1 MLDLQ
6 LRLKRKKSRKFS
18 NFVSLLSRRV
28 PLLPPLA
35 EKLGQ
40 AYREFGL
47 RGEKLLLAVSGG
59 ADSTALLLGTAQ
71 VAQALDL
78 ELAVGTV
85 DHGLRPES
93 SGEVEQVRALA
104 VSLGL
109 SFHCRALA
117 LTDGPS
123 LEGRA
128 RQARYQALE
137 EIRIEAGCDWIAT
150 AHTASDQAET
160 LLMRLLRGTAL
171 GGASGIRPRRGRL
184 IRPLLT
190 CSRREVER
198 FLAELGATFA
208 VDPMNGDV
216 RFARARIRAQLIPVV
231 ESTGG
236 IEGIN
241 HLAAFASMAA
251 EDAEYLDELA
261 GAAYARLLQ
270 APGKLD
276 APGLRAL
283 PRALRRRVLAQ
294 LLLDAGARV
303 DRAALAR
310 ALTAVSSSGR
320 ATLSHGFEI
329 RSAGGIVRC
338 VSTAPAAPLEPSRS
352 LSGGWLNDPASGLR
366 IGLADHL
373 PAGLKC
379 DSLEIGAAPLPLSI
393 RRRRPGDRV
402 GLARESGRAKL
413 QDVMV
418 NLGIPSEERDS
429 IPVVCDA
436 AGRILWVIGV
446 WPRTPRLGLP
456 GGIDPGVSG
465 GAGATRYLLA
475 ERISAPASA
484 NLPRSL

>member
-1 MLDLQ
+1 M
-6 LRLKRKKSRKFS
+6 
-18 NFVSLLSRRV
+18 SLLSRRV

-35 EKLGQ
+35 KKLGL
-40 AYREFGL
+40 AYRDFGVS
-47 RGEKLLLAVSGG
+47 GEKLLLAVSGG
-59 ADSTALLLGTAQ
+59 ADSTALLLGSAQ
-71 VAQALDL
+71 VAPALKL
-78 ELAVGTV
+78 LLSVGTV
-85 DHGLRPES
+85 DHGLRSES
-93 SGEVEQVRALA
+93 QQEVEGVRSVAAKLGLPFHSRKLALA
-104 VSLGL
+104 E
-109 SFHCRALA
+109 
-117 LTDGPS
+117 GPS
-123 LEGRA
+123 LEARA
-128 RQARYQALE
+128 RQARYLALE
-137 EIRIEAGCDWIAT
+137 DIRSEARCDWIAT

-184 IRPLLT
+184 IRPLLG

-198 FLAELGATFA
+198 YLTELGATFA
-208 VDPMNGDV
+208 VDPMNADF
-216 RFARARIRAQLIPVV
+216 RFTRARIRAQLIPSV
-231 ESTGG
+231 ESAGG
-236 IEGIN
+236 TDAVS

-261 GAAYARLLQ
+261 AAAHARLLQ
-270 APGKLD
+270 APGRLD

-283 PRALRRRVLAQ
+283 LPALRRRVLAR
-294 LLLDAGARV
+294 LMLDAGARV

-310 ALTAVSSSGR
+310 ALTAVSSNGR

-338 VSTAPAAPLEPSRS
+338 VPAASTAGLEPALS
-352 LSGGWLNDPASGLR
+352 LSGGWVDDPASGLR
-366 IGLADHL
+366 IGLADQL
-373 PAGLKC
+373 PVGLKC

-402 GLARESGRAKL
+402 GLAREAGRAKL

-418 NLGIPSEERDS
+418 DLKIPSEERDS

-446 WPRTPRLGLP
+446 WPRTPRPALQ
-456 GGIDPGVSG
+456 G
-465 GAGATRYLLA
+465 GAGSAGTTRYLLA

-484 NLPRSL
+484 NLPHSL

>member
-1 MLDLQ
+1 M
-6 LRLKRKKSRKFS
+6 
-18 NFVSLLSRRV
+18 SLLSRRV

-35 EKLGQ
+35 KKLGQ
-40 AYREFGL
+40 AYRDFGVS
-47 RGEKLLLAVSGG
+47 GEKLLLAVSGG

-71 VAQALDL
+71 VAPALNL
-78 ELAVGTV
+78 QLSVGTV

-93 SGEVEQVRALA
+93 ADEVEGVRSLA
-104 VSLGL
+104 AKLGF

-117 LTDGPS
+117 LADGPS
-123 LEGRA
+123 LEARA
-128 RQARYQALE
+128 RQARYLALE
-137 EIRIEAGCDWIAT
+137 EIRSEARCDWIAT

-184 IRPLLT
+184 IRPLLS

-198 FLAELGATFA
+198 FLVEQGAAFA
-208 VDPMNGDV
+208 VDPTNRDV
-216 RFARARIRAQLIPVV
+216 RFTRARIRAELIPAV
-231 ESTGG
+231 ESAGG
-236 IEGIN
+236 IEAVS

-251 EDAEYLDELA
+251 EDAAYLDELA
-261 GAAYARLLQ
+261 AAAYARLLQ
-270 APGKLD
+270 APGRLD

-283 PRALRRRVLAQ
+283 LPALRRRVLAR
-294 LLLDAGARV
+294 LMLDAGARV

-310 ALTAVSSSGR
+310 ALTAVSTAGR

-338 VSTAPAAPLEPSRS
+338 VSTAPTAALESCQS
-352 LSGGWLNDPASGLR
+352 FSSGWVNDPASGLR

-373 PAGLKC
+373 PAGIKC
-379 DSLEIGAAPLPLSI
+379 DTLEIGAAPLPLSI

-402 GLARESGRAKL
+402 GLAREAGRARL

-418 NLGIPSEERDS
+418 NLKIPSEDRDS
-429 IPVVCDA
+429 IPVICDA

-446 WPRTPRLGLP
+446 WPRTPRVSQDGP
-456 GGIDPGVSG
+456 GGP
-465 GAGATRYLLA
+465 GATRYLLA

>member
-1 MLDLQ
+1 M
-6 LRLKRKKSRKFS
+6 
-18 NFVSLLSRRV
+18 SLLSRRV
-28 PLLPPLA
+28 PPLPPLA
-35 EKLGQ
+35 KKLGQ
-40 AYREFGL
+40 AYRDFGVS
-47 RGEKLLLAVSGG
+47 GEKLLLAVSGG

-71 VAQALDL
+71 VAPALNL
-78 ELAVGTV
+78 QLSVGTV

-93 SGEVEQVRALA
+93 PDELERVRSLA
-104 VSLGL
+104 AELGL
-109 SFHCRALA
+109 SFHSRALTLA
-117 LTDGPS
+117 DGPS
-123 LEGRA
+123 LEARA
-128 RQARYQALE
+128 RQARYLALE
-137 EIRIEAGCDWIAT
+137 EIRSEARCDWIAT

-160 LLMRLLRGTAL
+160 LLMRLLRGTSL

-184 IRPLLT
+184 IRPLLS

-198 FLAELGATFA
+198 FLEEQGAAFSA
-208 VDPMNGDV
+208 DPMNRDV
-216 RFARARIRAQLIPVV
+216 RFTRARIRAELIPAV
-231 ESTGG
+231 ESAGG
-236 IEGIN
+236 IESVS

-261 GAAYARLLQ
+261 AAAYARLLQ
-270 APGKLD
+270 APGRLD

-283 PRALRRRVLAQ
+283 LPALRRRVLAR
-294 LLLDAGARV
+294 LMLDAGARV

-310 ALTAVSSSGR
+310 ALTAVSTTGR

-338 VSTAPAAPLEPSRS
+338 VPTAPTTALESFQS
-352 LSGGWLNDPASGLR
+352 FSSGWVNDPASGLR

-373 PAGLKC
+373 PVGIKC
-379 DSLEIGAAPLPLSI
+379 DTLEIGAAPLPLSI

-402 GLARESGRAKL
+402 GLAREAGRARL

-418 NLGIPSEERDS
+418 NLKIPSEDRDS
-429 IPVVCDA
+429 IPVICDA

-446 WPRTPRLGLP
+446 WPRTPRLAP
-456 GGIDPGVSG
+456 QGGSG